1 MTLRPDPALP
11 STVLYIKHMVCARG
25 IRVVRRELEELGL
38 EVLEVRLGAATV
50 AGPPEQLDWPRLR
63 ATLEGAR
70 FALLETS
77 QLTLLGRV
85 GSAVHLLLRQSGEAL
100 RHRAFGPAVARELGL
115 SYPQLN
121 TAFARLVAGETLA
134 GYIMGQRLAYAREL
148 LVSSALGVGPI
159 ARRLGYSSLA
169 HFSGQFR
176 RLACCSPSGYRKLMR
191 AESAA
196 VVVGS
201 TANDASKMGDYAKP
215 GTVPGV

>member
-70 FALLETS
+70 FALL
-77 QLTLLGRV
+77 
-85 GSAVHLLLRQSGEAL
+85 HLLLRQSGEAL

-196 VVVGS
+196 VVVRS